1 MRVPHSRR
9 MCSTNAQVEPLPF
22 VPATWM
28 TLSAVDVGSHAQAI
42 EVHAKALEL
51 LLPGEVVGALGR
63 RAGLAGD
70 GALERPESIL
80 VLLLR
85 EGGGTEGKGTGS
97 GEVRGDA

>member
-28 TLSAVDVGSHAQAI
+28 TLSASMSIMPRRSRYA
-42 EVHAKALEL
+42 EKALEL

-85 EGGGTEGKGTGS
+85 EGGGTEGRGGRRS
-97 GEVRGDA
+97 EVRGDA